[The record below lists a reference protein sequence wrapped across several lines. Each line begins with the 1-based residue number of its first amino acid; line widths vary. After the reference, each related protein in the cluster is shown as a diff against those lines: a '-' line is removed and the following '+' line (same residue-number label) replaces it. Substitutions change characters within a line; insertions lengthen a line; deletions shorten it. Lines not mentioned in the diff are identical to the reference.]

1 MDKRYIEEN
10 EIGLKYLK
18 GQLTNEQLEQFE
30 IYMMDNPDILD
41 DLNVDQLM
49 IKGSSVS
56 HKADSPFK
64 LSFIRSLFGDWRLV
78 NSLASFALGL
88 VAMAMFS
95 IERVS
100 VNSVEIQYLV
110 AQDSVRGSDDSPT
123 VEFEFDKASFST
135 FSSDQFAVIVD
146 APSLDV
152 SEYKVEVFSAGE
164 STRKL
169 IKDIESLVVN
179 SESRIVL
186 LLKVSDFKPGDYE
199 VQISRHD
206 RANQESANALFR
218 TSITRG

>member
-41 DLNVDQLM
+41 DLNMEQLM
-49 IKGSSVS
+49 VDGSCVS
-56 HKADSPFK
+56 HKAEPVFK

-123 VEFEFDKASFST
+123 VEFEFDKASFER
-135 FSSDQFAVIVD
+135 SSRDQFVLVVEPNTIEKERFKVTI
-146 APSLDV
+146 SRLEK
-152 SEYKVEVFSAGE
+152 SEKTDLIVEVNRIITNSQGRVALTLRVNDFTPGE
-164 STRKL
+164 YLVELDSMKKSINTR
-169 IKDIESLVVN
+169 
-179 SESRIVL
+179 
-186 LLKVSDFKPGDYE
+186 FKTI
-199 VQISRHD
+199 Q
-206 RANQESANALFR
+206 
-218 TSITRG
+218 RG

>member
-30 IYMMDNPDILD
+30 IYMMNNPDILD
-41 DLNVDQLM
+41 DLNMEQLM
-49 IKGSSVS
+49 VDGSSVS
-56 HKADSPFK
+56 HKAEPAFK

-100 VNSVEIQYLV
+100 VNSVEMQYLV
-110 AQDSVRGSDDSPT
+110 LQDTVRGSDEMPS
-123 VEFEFDKASFST
+123 VQFEFDKASFTT
-135 FSSDQFAVIVD
+135 FSPDQFAVIVD

-152 SEYKVEVFSAGE
+152 SEYKVEVFSVGE
-164 STRKL
+164 GSRKL
-169 IKDIESLVVN
+169 KKDYGSLAAN

-206 RANQESANALFR
+206 RANQESAKALFR

>member
-41 DLNVDQLM
+41 DLNLDQLM

-56 HKADSPFK
+56 HTAESPFK

-110 AQDSVRGSDDSPT
+110 AQDSVRGSDDSPV
-123 VEFEFDKASFST
+123 VEFEFLKASFQ
-135 FSSDQFAVIVD
+135 SSSQDQFVLVVEPNTIKKERFKVTI
-146 APSLDV
+146 SRLEK
-152 SEYKVEVFSAGE
+152 SEKTDMIVEVNGIITNSQGRVALTLRVNDFTPGE
-164 STRKL
+164 YLVELDSTSTKKSINTR
-169 IKDIESLVVN
+169 
-179 SESRIVL
+179 
-186 LLKVSDFKPGDYE
+186 FKTI
-199 VQISRHD
+199 Q
-206 RANQESANALFR
+206 
-218 TSITRG
+218 RG